1 MSDIVIDIADVRK
14 KYRGGVE
21 ALRGVSLQV
30 PRGGIF
36 GLLGPNGSGKTT
48 LFNIITGFVDH
59 DAGSIYIDDE
69 NVLLS
74 ILNKMDFSRPPWQLL
89 EDEPKKPLT

>member
-36 GLLGPNGSGKTT
+36 GLLGPNGAGKST
-48 LFNIITGFVDH
+48 LVKI
-59 DAGSIYIDDE
+59 
-69 NVLLS
+69 
-74 ILNKMDFSRPPWQLL
+74 
-89 EDEPKKPLT
+89 